1 MIIETRKYKEAKI
14 TRRLKMIDEI
24 KTQLYVCNIVMHAC
38 KNYSSG
44 IGCEIMVH

>member
-1 MIIETRKYKEAKI
+1 
-14 TRRLKMIDEI
+14 MIDEI

-44 IGCEIMVH
+44 IGCEIMVHWTLNDTQISVNYSGLQQ